1 MPNIKL
7 RTKTHHCDRAI
18 VAMAIGLLAG
28 CGSTLMPSQDTGLQ
42 DPMAD
47 QEQAVYAALLRTFAS
62 EASYYVFW
70 EEIPDFSQSNEDVA
84 TVSDLVIQNLTQVS
98 VETLASL
105 WARNGMVHYLSADMN
120 LGAPYV
126 LLDSAAREAFFT
138 ADGDGWKRFY
148 VKYPESTGIYGF
160 SRVGFNAANDQALV
174 NLNWRGGCLA
184 GLGQYVL
191 LAKSGDTWTV
201 VQQVETWIS

>member
-1 MPNIKL
+1 MPKIKL
-7 RTKTHHCDRAI
+7 WPKTHHCDRAI

-28 CGSTLMPSQDTGLQ
+28 CGSTLMPSQDTGSQ

-47 QEQAVYAALLRTFAS
+47 QEQAVYAALLRNAS
-62 EASYYVFW
+62 NAPYYVLR
-70 EEIPDFSQSNEDVA
+70 EELPDFSQSNEDVA
-84 TVSDLVIQNLTQVS
+84 ADSDLIIQNLTQVS

-105 WARNGMVHYLSADMN
+105 WARNGTVHYLSADMN

-148 VKYPESTGIYGF
+148 AKYPKSTGIYGF

-174 NLNWRGGCLA
+174 YLDWYGGYLA
-184 GLGQYVL
+184 GLGQCVI

>member
-7 RTKTHHCDRAI
+7 RPTSHHYDRVI
-18 VAMAIGLLAG
+18 VAMAIGLLAA
-28 CGSTLMPSQDTGLQ
+28 CGSNLTPNQDPGTQ

-62 EASYYVFW
+62 EASNYVLC

-84 TVSDLVIQNLTQVS
+84 THSDLIIQKLTQVS

-120 LGAPYV
+120 LGTPYV
-126 LLDSAAREAFFT
+126 LLDSAAR
-138 ADGDGWKRFY
+138 
-148 VKYPESTGIYGF
+148 
-160 SRVGFNAANDQALV
+160 
-174 NLNWRGGCLA
+174 
-184 GLGQYVL
+184 
-191 LAKSGDTWTV
+191 
-201 VQQVETWIS
+201 